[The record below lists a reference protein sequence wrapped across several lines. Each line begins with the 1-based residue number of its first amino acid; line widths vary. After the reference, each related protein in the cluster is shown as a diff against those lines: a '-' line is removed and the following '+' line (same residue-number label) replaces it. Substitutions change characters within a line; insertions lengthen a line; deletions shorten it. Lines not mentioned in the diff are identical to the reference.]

1 MTSDRRLIAIDHI
14 ELQAPPGIESELR
27 WFYVDFAGLHPVD
40 NPQSTK
46 PEVMT
51 FRSDRIDLRI
61 TILDH
66 PAIESV
72 DGRLTLLMP
81 NLEEAAEMLKDK
93 NYSFHWYR
101 GLSFTDRALILHDPA
116 GNRTTFRR
124 LWSTGR
130 L

>member
-1 MTSDRRLIAIDHI
+1 MAIDHV

-27 WFYVDFAGLHPVD
+27 WFYADFAGLHPVD
-40 NPQSTK
+40 NPESTK
-46 PEVMT
+46 PEGLT
-51 FRSDRIDLRI
+51 FRSDRIELRI

-72 DGRLTLLMP
+72 DCRLTLAMP
-81 NLEEAAEMLKDK
+81 SLEEAAEMLEDK
-93 NYSFHWYR
+93 KYSFQWYR

-116 GNRTTFRR
+116 GNRTMIRR
-124 LWSTGR
+124 LWPTGR